1 MTTITEIAPDVFRI
15 ATYVPEA
22 DLQFAQ
28 FLVRDEQPLLYHTGM
43 RSLFPTVRD
52 AVARVLDPA
61 TIRWIGFSH
70 FEADECGS
78 LREWQE
84 LAPRS
89 TAICSLVGKIVSVD
103 DVLAVRPAQAMEDGE
118 VLATGKHRF
127 RFLRTPHLPHCWE
140 ASLLFEET
148 DRTLFCSDL
157 LHQIGDVEPLTSADV
172 TERVHRTLAEY
183 EQGPLAGYLPWT
195 DETPRMLA
203 RLADLEPRTIAVMHG
218 STVTGDG
225 AGAIRAASK
234 VMQSVLG
241 APR

>member
-1 MTTITEIAPDVFRI
+1 MTTITEIAADVFRI

-22 DLQFAQ
+22 DLLFAQ

-43 RSLFPTVRD
+43 RGLFPIVRD
-52 AVARVLDPA
+52 AVAKVLDPS

-84 LAPRS
+84 LAPQS

-103 DVLAVRPAQAMEDGE
+103 DVLAVRPAQAMEDDE
-118 VLATGKHRF
+118 VLTTGKYRF

-148 DRTLFCSDL
+148 QRTLFCSDL
-157 LHQIGDVEPLTSADV
+157 LHQGGDVEPVTSADV
-172 TERVHRTLAEY
+172 TERVHRTLTEY
-183 EQGPLAGYLPWT
+183 ELGPLAGYLPWT
-195 DETPRMLA
+195 DASPRMLA

-218 STVTGDG
+218 SSVAGDG
-225 AGAIRAASK
+225 GRAIREAAK

-241 APR
+241 TPR